1 MDTFLTVLGWFIV
14 VIGAFFLLSTMR
26 RSTRTAE
33 AAEAIG
39 NSELR
44 DQVLRASCLGV
55 ILQYVVSASI
65 LGLGL
70 WLALFR

>member
-1 MDTFLTVLGWFIV
+1 MDIFLTVLGWFLV
-14 VIGAFFLLSTMR
+14 VIGALALLLAMR
-26 RSTRTAE
+26 QSIRITEATRSIE
-33 AAEAIG
+33 
-39 NSELR
+39 SQQLQ

-55 ILQYVVSASI
+55 IFQHVVSASI